1 MIQVDRFPNL
11 PSAKIIPMKIPYKVS
26 IIIPVY
32 NGSRTLRKTLET
44 AQRQRDPSF
53 EVIVVDDGS
62 TENISSLVRE
72 LGARHH
78 RLPMNMGPAAA
89 RTEGAR
95 VASGQVLLFT
105 DSDVWLPENTIS
117 IIRQAFED
125 HACSCVQGTFS
136 KQCPYPDF
144 FSQYKNLYNRYVLN
158 RLPDWIETT
167 YTSLTAIGREFFF
180 ECGGF
185 DQNIRTA
192 SVEDRTLG
200 ENIIRHG
207 GTIYLE
213 KRLEVIHNKHLSP
226 GVFFRNQFRRSRDLA
241 KLMQRQK
248 ASGFLSPGRGFG
260 THSRESM
267 YRLPAV
273 FLSILCL
280 LLSILTPWMAAPMA
294 LCIGAFLFFS
304 RNWLRHLRKE
314 KGLWFALRGSLLDFV
329 DAFVSGCGVLAGL
342 FEYKRLGKK
351 Y

>member
-1 MIQVDRFPNL
+1 
-11 PSAKIIPMKIPYKVS
+11 MKIPYKVS

-200 ENIIRHG
+200 ENIIRHE

-226 GVFFRNQFRRSRDLA
+226 G
-241 KLMQRQK
+241 
-248 ASGFLSPGRGFG
+248 GFSAISFAAAGISP
-260 THSRESM
+260 
-267 YRLPAV
+267 V
-273 FLSILCL
+273 D
-280 LLSILTPWMAAPMA
+280 AAPEGER
-294 LCIGAFLFFS
+294 ISFS
-304 RNWLRHLRKE
+304 RARFRDSFTGIHVSTPGGFPVDPVSAAFHPDPLDGGPHGALHRSISVIFQKLAAAPE
-314 KGLWFALRGSLLDFV
+314 KGKGALVCSPRVASRFCGCLCQWLW
-329 DAFVSGCGVLAGL
+329 CAGGP
-342 FEYKRLGKK
+342 F
-351 Y
+351 